1 MLGPRHYQGKGLTA
15 WPAQWV
21 TAKTLGFTNI
31 HACPGSS
38 QQPNAASHPRAEVLK
53 KGQKGWPSTAPSTY
67 HSWLPGA
74 HPVFNLPVL
83 MGSQASHVKVQHL
96 TGMSLWTRAD
106 IRFLRPSGRGSEPLL
121 HHHSW
126 RQWMLMFLN
135 HLPIAAECFKS
146 SMKWDLAN
154 TRISFPFRRIGP
166 ETKLYCSY
174 VMLRWTSD
182 NTSDPLE

>member
-1 MLGPRHYQGKGLTA
+1 MLIPRYHQGSHCMTCTVSHCQDIGIYKYSCMPWVFPATKCSLPSKSWSPQKRSKRLT
-15 WPAQWV
+15 
-21 TAKTLGFTNI
+21 L
-31 HACPGSS
+31 
-38 QQPNAASHPRAEVLK
+38 
-53 KGQKGWPSTAPSTY
+53 PSTAPSTY

-83 MGSQASHVKVQHL
+83 LGSQASHVKVQHL
-96 TGMSLWTRAD
+96 TGMSLWTSAH

-154 TRISFPFRRIGP
+154 TRISFPLRRIGP
-166 ETKLYCSY
+166 ETRLYCSY
-174 VMLRWTSD
+174 VMLCWTSD